1 MDQEHAFGRCME
13 IWAELEGLEAT
24 RNAFVEIAQD
34 SGLTTAEETDLIMR
48 FDNAWQQMV
57 DRIVELKTVYI
68 DLIATLK

>member
-1 MDQEHAFGRCME
+1 MDQERAFGRCME

-48 FDNAWQQMV
+48 FDNAWQQMI

-68 DLIATLK
+68 DLIATLN